1 MKKYNKYKIVVLR
14 ILFNLFLITF
24 FYIFQYYKNYVLL
37 NNNELYI

>member
-1 MKKYNKYKIVVLR
+1 MKKYNKYNIVVLR

>member
-1 MKKYNKYKIVVLR
+1 MKKYNKYNIVVLR

-24 FYIFQYYKNYVLL
+24 FYIFKYYKNYVLL